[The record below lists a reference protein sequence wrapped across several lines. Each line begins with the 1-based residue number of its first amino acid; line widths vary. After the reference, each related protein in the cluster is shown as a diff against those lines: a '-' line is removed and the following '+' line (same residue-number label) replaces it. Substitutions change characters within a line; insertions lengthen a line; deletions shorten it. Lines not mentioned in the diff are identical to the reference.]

1 MCVCRTHGQLCR
13 YDQWCNARNGGGYT
27 QAGVAKGLKV
37 PCLFMITKV
46 SIRCQ
51 KTRRLV
57 YAVYPRI
64 PPNTPLD
71 MTKLTMS
78 PSGRETDVG
87 QSNHVLDEGSRSP
100 WEGTLLRGNRC
111 WPTVKYLKMSGVLAF
126 DRWVHLSLLGMMRH
140 V

>member
-1 MCVCRTHGQLCR
+1 MRSVAPHHNAACVC
-13 YDQWCNARNGGGYT
+13 
-27 QAGVAKGLKV
+27 AGHT
-37 PCLFMITKV
+37 I
-46 SIRCQ
+46 S
-51 KTRRLV
+51 
-57 YAVYPRI
+57 YA
-64 PPNTPLD
+64 D

-87 QSNHVLDEGSRSP
+87 QSNHVLDEGCRSP